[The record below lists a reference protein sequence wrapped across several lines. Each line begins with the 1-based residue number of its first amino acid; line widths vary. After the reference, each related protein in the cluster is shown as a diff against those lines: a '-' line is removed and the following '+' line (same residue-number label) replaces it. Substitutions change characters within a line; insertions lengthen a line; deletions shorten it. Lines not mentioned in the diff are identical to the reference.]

1 MAFIRRKRTSAGHV
15 YQVVRSVR
23 DGQHVR
29 QIVLCSLGA
38 WATVGAA
45 LQRERRQLVATE
57 RLPGRSSWVEAQL
70 TQHRAR
76 IAELERVQR
85 ETGVA

>member
-23 DGQHVR
+23 DGDRVR
-29 QIVLCSLGA
+29 QELLCSLGR
-38 WATVGAA
+38 WATVSAA
-45 LQRERRQLVATE
+45 LDWERHGLAHIAA
-57 RLPGRSSWVEAQL
+57 LPGTSPWTTSETVRYQ
-70 TQHRAR
+70 AR
-76 IAELERVQR
+76 IAVLEAVQR